1 MSGQK
6 SPSHPNSEGPNG
18 SKLVLW
24 WGRVKHIRI

>member
-18 SKLVLW
+18 SRLV
-24 WGRVKHIRI
+24 